1 MGQKP
6 QIIPSLIF
14 GPLGFRINNLSS
26 QWKRLIQDSYF
37 EVLLSIYLWSLAM
50 DGKFGL
56 HVHIFENICG
66 CSMLCSD
73 LLVSA
78 LVLVKDLLHS
88 SK

>member
-1 MGQKP
+1 M
-6 QIIPSLIF
+6 PSLFF
-14 GPLGFRINNLSS
+14 GPLGFHINNLCSRG
-26 QWKRLIQDSYF
+26 KRLIQDSYF
-37 EVLLSIYLWSLAM
+37 GVLLSTYLWSLAM

-78 LVLVKDLLHS
+78 LVLARDLLHS
-88 SK
+88 YK